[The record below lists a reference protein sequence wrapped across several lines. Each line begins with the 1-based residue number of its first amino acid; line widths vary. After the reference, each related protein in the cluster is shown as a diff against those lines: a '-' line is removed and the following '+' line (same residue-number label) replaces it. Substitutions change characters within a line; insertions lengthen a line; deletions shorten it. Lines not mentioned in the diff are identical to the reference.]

1 MSRPFML
8 LLLMFPLLAGCSE
21 AQSYDINCPL
31 MWPSNPAVVKLPYEE
46 TLNKGGLRLSIV
58 AIPGRTDAVQVV
70 AKMSG
75 FYESPVVEWTQEGC
89 STKKIPLDN
98 GLERYD
104 FEFNELRSAEGAV
117 SEVKLSVVSRAKCG
131 PR

>member
-1 MSRPFML
+1 MARPFMRVL
-8 LLLMFPLLAGCSE
+8 LVALLLAGCGDTH
-21 AQSYDINCPL
+21 SYDLNSPL
-31 MWPSNPAVVKLPYEE
+31 MRPDDPPIVKLPYDD
-46 TLNKGGLRLSIV
+46 TLNKGGLRLSIL

-70 AKMSG
+70 ARMSG

-89 STKKIPLDN
+89 STKMLPLDN

-104 FEFNELRSAEGAV
+104 FEFHELRPSGDAV
-117 SEVKLSVVSRAKCG
+117 AEVKLCVVHRSKSG